1 MKKYII
7 YFSVLLCCLLSSACI
22 DDEGNYNY
30 IDANSIFPVEI
41 EGLCSDTSI
50 LKGETLRLSPII
62 INDDSSRYTYSWYI
76 MDYDAQGFLPRQWDL
91 STEKD
96 LEWTANLDPATYR
109 LNFRVYDKQQD
120 LFVRHEIII
129 NITAAPMT
137 SGWYILKD
145 DGQNT
150 DLDYISQTTER
161 YNNILT
167 GYGENIPGTA
177 IMMAYQNGRY
187 YHNIT
192 NNDGS
197 VTTKSNLSVYHI
209 LTSEDIRTYDAKDFT
224 LYKTF
229 EEQFYGNSEI
239 CHPQCILYGSSATT
253 VLLNNGKAYKIN
265 GMSANIGKY
274 GAPLTG
280 IYDLAP
286 YLIPYN
292 STGYL
297 VFDKNTHSFYTFNSN
312 STSLEPIEEAATNTD
327 TIALQNMDY
336 DLLCAGGFLNTSNG
350 TILLKKHTDNSLLL
364 LQETRLY
371 DPETYTTS
379 VQWLGI
385 TPIQSE
391 SKLASTRLIAQAKA
405 TSFFYFV
412 LDDKIYSYINSTE
425 TSLEQRERE
434 RLSFPGETI
443 TYMTYIS
450 GLKQADGTVTEALAV
465 LTSQGGNWK
474 LRVYALL
481 GESTPDLNTTPIL
494 EYEGTGNG
502 RFLLYRP

>member
-1 MKKYII
+1 MKKLII
-7 YFSVLLCCLLSSACI
+7 YFSLLISCLLSNACI
-22 DDEGNYNY
+22 DDPGNYDYVNTNN
-30 IDANSIFPVEI
+30 ILPVEI

-62 INDDSSRYTYSWYI
+62 INNDSSRYTYSWYI
-76 MDYDAQGFLPRQWDL
+76 MDYNAQGFLPRQWDL
-91 STEKD
+91 STKKN
-96 LEWTANLDPATYR
+96 LEWTVNLDPATYR

-145 DGQNT
+145 NGQNT
-150 DLDYISQTTER
+150 DLDYISLSNER
-161 YNNILT
+161 YDNVLT
-167 GYGENIPGTA
+167 MYGENIPGTA
-177 IMMAYQNGRY
+177 VLMAYQNGRY

-192 NNDGS
+192 YDDGS

-209 LTSEDIRTYDAKDFT
+209 LTSNDIRTYDAKDYT

-229 EEQFYGNSEI
+229 KDEFYTAPET
-239 CHPQCILYGSSATT
+239 CRPQNVLFGSSACTF
-253 VLLNNGKAYKIN
+253 LINNGKIHIIN
-265 GMSANIGKY
+265 GMYGNIGKF
-274 GAPLTG
+274 GAPFPGT
-280 IYDLAP
+280 YDLAND
-286 YLIPYN
+286 LIMYGSGN
-292 STGYL
+292 FM
-297 VFDKNTHSFYTFNSN
+297 VFDNNTHSFYQASQTGSN
-312 STSLEPIEEAATNTD
+312 LLPIEEAATTTD
-327 TIALQNMDY
+327 TLSLQNMDY
-336 DLLCAGGFLNTSNG
+336 ELQCSSSMERSYTS
-350 TILLKKHTDNSLLL
+350 TIILKSIKGNHRLL
-364 LQETRLY
+364 LQETSVY
-371 DPETYTTS
+371 DPENYS
-379 VQWLGI
+379 YIVQWLGI